1 MPRLEDE
8 LTVDLPRSPQIS
20 LDLPRSPYIALVPRL
35 EDERRAQE
43 IGELILDW
51 TERALAA
58 VLEAYHGIA
67 TVAEGLRG
75 GGASDRK
82 P

>member
-1 MPRLEDE
+1 MPRLG
-8 LTVDLPRSPQIS
+8 
-20 LDLPRSPYIALVPRL
+20 
-35 EDERRAQE
+35 DERLAKE
-43 IGELILDW
+43 IGELLLDW

-67 TVAEGLRG
+67 TVAEGLRAG
-75 GGASDRK
+75 GESDKK